1 MGGTDEVHQSVS
13 DPRGRAEVDQPGHA
27 KIVIHHDIG
36 RPDIA
41 VDNTLFRIRQHQQ
54 LRPHASCDGLR
65 TGRRATL
72 RLREWLIGGQ
82 HEQGRPNPFGLP
94 RNLGSKGMPR
104 ARAADPANCG
114 TV

>member
-1 MGGTDEVHQSVS
+1 MGGPGEVHQSVS
-13 DPRGRAEVDQPGHA
+13 DPGGKAEVDQPGHA

-41 VDNTLFRIRQHQQ
+41 LDDTLFRVRQNQQ
-54 LRPHASCDGLR
+54 LRPHASCDGLQ

-82 HEQGRPNPFGLP
+82 HEQRRPNPFGLP
-94 RNLGSKGMPR
+94 RNLGSMGMPR